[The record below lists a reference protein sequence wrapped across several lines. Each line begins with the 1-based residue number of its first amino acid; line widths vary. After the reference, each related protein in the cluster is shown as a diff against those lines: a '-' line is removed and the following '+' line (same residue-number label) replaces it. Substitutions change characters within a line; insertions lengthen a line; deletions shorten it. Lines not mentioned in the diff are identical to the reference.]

1 MYMEAPFGVHICRI
15 PGRAGPVPFFPPGI
29 PDRHGTVVQLHRPA
43 EHFLL
48 LQKAGGCQNFH
59 TGHLP
64 QKAHIKNAMVGG
76 AVVTNQS
83 CPVNGQDH
91 MEMQQRHILHQLVIG
106 TLQKRGIQRHHRD
119 HALFGQAACHRDG
132 VLLRDPHIKG
142 PLREPLQKCRQA
154 CAGGHGRCNGTHT
167 RIPLGK
173 LCHGL
178 TKGVGECDSLS
189 SQALAGDGIEFPD
202 AMEPGGVLL
211 SRRIAAALFGD
222 DVDQHRLPHLLGR
235 AKQRH
240 NTGQIVSVRRAQ
252 VGQAHI
258 FKYCFR

>member
-1 MYMEAPFGVHICRI
+1 M
-15 PGRAGPVPFFPPGI
+15 
-29 PDRHGTVVQLHRPA
+29 
-43 EHFLL
+43 
-48 LQKAGGCQNFH
+48 
-59 TGHLP
+59 
-64 QKAHIKNAMVGG
+64 
-76 AVVTNQS
+76 
-83 CPVNGQDH
+83 
-91 MEMQQRHILHQLVIG
+91 
-106 TLQKRGIQRHHRD
+106 
-119 HALFGQAACHRDG
+119 
-132 VLLRDPHIKG
+132 LLRDPHIKCS
-142 PLREPLQKCRQA
+142 LREPLQKCRQT

-178 TKGVGECDSLS
+178 TKGVGEGDSLF
-189 SQALAGDGIEFPD
+189 SQALAGDGVEFPD
-202 AMEPGGVLL
+202 AMEPGWVLL